1 MMKKFNSVMKN
12 MMSEKIETN
21 LKKAQISI
29 ALSIKHITSDA
40 WVDEYETKRSR
51 RNYILLK

>member
-21 LKKAQISI
+21 LQKALISI

>member
-12 MMSEKIETN
+12 MTSEKIETN
-21 LKKAQISI
+21 LQKTLISI
-29 ALSIKHITSDA
+29 ALSIKYIASDA

>member
-1 MMKKFNSVMKN
+1 MKKFNSVMKN

-21 LKKAQISI
+21 LQKALISI